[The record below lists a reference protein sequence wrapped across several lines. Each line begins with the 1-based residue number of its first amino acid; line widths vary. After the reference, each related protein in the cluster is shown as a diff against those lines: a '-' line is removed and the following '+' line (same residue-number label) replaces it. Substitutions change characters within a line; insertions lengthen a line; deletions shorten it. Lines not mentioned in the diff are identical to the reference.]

1 MDFGALPPEIN
12 SARMYAG
19 AGSAPMMAAA
29 AAWHSLAVELGTT
42 ATTVES
48 VITQL
53 TTEQW
58 LGPASLSMAAAAQP
72 YLAWLTYTAE
82 CAQHAG
88 SQATAS
94 AAAFETAFAMT
105 VPPAEVAANR
115 AQLAALV
122 ATNVLGQN
130 TPAIMATE
138 AQYTEMWAQD
148 ALAMYGY
155 AASSAAAGTL
165 NPLTTPSQIAN
176 PAGLASQAA
185 AVSQA
190 AASSTVAQVGL
201 GDLITN
207 LPNAV
212 MGFAS
217 PLTSAAG
224 AAGLGGIIQDI
235 TDLLGIPFVQNAI
248 NGAVNTAA
256 WFVMAGITSSVFL
269 GHTVGALG
277 PAAEAATAA
286 VGAVPAAAAGT
297 AGLAHSVT
305 PLAAGMGEAASVG
318 GLSVPASWSTA
329 APALTAGASVADGSG
344 WAVPEEAGAIAG
356 MPGMPGI
363 ASAAKGAGA
372 YAGPRYGF
380 KPVVMPKLV
389 VV

>member
-1 MDFGALPPEIN
+1 M
-12 SARMYAG
+12 
-19 AGSAPMMAAA
+19 
-29 AAWHSLAVELGTT
+29 
-42 ATTVES
+42 
-48 VITQL
+48 
-53 TTEQW
+53 
-58 LGPASLSMAAAAQP
+58 
-72 YLAWLTYTAE
+72 
-82 CAQHAG
+82 
-88 SQATAS
+88 
-94 AAAFETAFAMT
+94 
-105 VPPAEVAANR
+105 
-115 AQLAALV
+115 
-122 ATNVLGQN
+122 
-130 TPAIMATE
+130 
-138 AQYTEMWAQD
+138 
-148 ALAMYGY
+148 
-155 AASSAAAGTL
+155 
-165 NPLTTPSQIAN
+165 TTPSQIAN